1 MVTEREI
8 VRAAL
13 AMIRRYGRDGAVA
26 EAAAHSGQLANEGD
40 EIGAN
45 VWRLVGDAIAE
56 IERATPASGEAI
68 H

>member
-1 MVTEREI
+1 
-8 VRAAL
+8 
-13 AMIRRYGRDGAVA
+13 MIRRYGRDGAVA
-26 EAAAHSGQLANEGD
+26 EAAAHSGQLASEGD